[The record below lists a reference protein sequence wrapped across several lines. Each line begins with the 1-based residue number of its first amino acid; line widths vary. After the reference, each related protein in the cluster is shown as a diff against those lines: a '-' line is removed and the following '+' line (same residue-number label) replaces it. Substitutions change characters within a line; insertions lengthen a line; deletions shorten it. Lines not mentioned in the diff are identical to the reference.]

1 MKKLYKYLWILLGF
15 LSIQQMANG
24 ANDITSPW
32 RVASQSTM
40 YGNFSSQRAV
50 DGDRGTCSHTSTGTN
65 QWWRLELWQEFQVD
79 TIAITNADS
88 PNYHW
93 INGAVI
99 RVGTSPTIYS
109 NPVCAVISTIPSG
122 QTSNFSCGWMEGRY
136 MFVHIPGD
144 QKTLVLCDVKI
155 YGYLTENLAL
165 WCTVSAS
172 SQTTGWDARYAVDR
186 LYQTCTQTTEET
198 DPWLK
203 VDLLNEYQVK
213 RVAITNRDD
222 LTTYQRINGAVL
234 RVGNFRDDIY
244 RNPICAKISTIPSG
258 ATETYSCGMV
268 GRYVILHIPGDQR
281 ILSICK
287 IDVYGQLIGKSLL

>member
-1 MKKLYKYLWILLGF
+1 M
-15 LSIQQMANG
+15 
-24 ANDITSPW
+24 
-32 RVASQSTM
+32 
-40 YGNFSSQRAV
+40 
-50 DGDRGTCSHTSTGTN
+50 
-65 QWWRLELWQEFQVD
+65 
-79 TIAITNADS
+79 
-88 PNYHW
+88 
-93 INGAVI
+93 
-99 RVGTSPTIYS
+99 
-109 NPVCAVISTIPSG
+109 
-122 QTSNFSCGWMEGRY
+122 
-136 MFVHIPGD
+136 VH
-144 QKTLVLCDVKI
+144 Q
-155 YGYLTENLAL
+155 
-165 WCTVSAS
+165 
-172 SQTTGWDARYAVDR
+172 
-186 LYQTCTQTTEET
+186 ET

-287 IDVYGQLIGKSLL
+287 IDVYGQLIEKIKTHSLTHFSSRFLGNLASNGSTTQSSTSGDWFAERAIDGNRGLHEQYKGGCSSTLAETNPWWRLDLNNVYSVSRVVVTNRIDCCVEKINGAEIRIGNSLENNGNNNPICAVIPAIPAGESYSFSCGGMEGRYVNLIIPGDMKTLTLCEVEVFGEGISVALD